1 MTANKEFTDKLLNIL
16 NSSSSRTVGTK
27 YTKSVAKLFD
37 MYSLADIK
45 DSLEQ
50 LPADKYTY
58 KLYKDF
64 KSDRIL
70 GFEIRDKTRNPS

>member
-1 MTANKEFTDKLLNIL
+1 MTENKEFTDKLLNIL

-70 GFEIRDKTRNPS
+70 GFGIRDKTRNPS

>member
-45 DSLEQ
+45 GSLEQ

-70 GFEIRDKTRNPS
+70 GFGIRDKTRNPS

>member
-16 NSSSSRTVGTK
+16 NFSSSRTVGTK

-70 GFEIRDKTRNPS
+70 GFGIRDKTRNPS

>member
-70 GFEIRDKTRNPS
+70 GFGTRDKTRNPS

>member
-70 GFEIRDKTRNPS
+70 GFGIRDKTRNPS

>member
-1 MTANKEFTDKLLNIL
+1 MTANKEFTDNLLNIL

-37 MYSLADIK
+37 IYSLADIK

-70 GFEIRDKTRNPS
+70 GFGIRDKTRNPS